1 LKIIILFRDS
11 PFSTKTDLFGKS
23 YEDKDAIV
31 TSLFLLTSV
40 SGEVIKHFFLD
51 YIIRKIKHGSQ
62 SRVTERAKTKLHADT
77 QKLYAD
83 PPAKGVLMVFHGAPL
98 ASNERFWL
106 KLNLVK

>member
-1 LKIIILFRDS
+1 
-11 PFSTKTDLFGKS
+11 
-23 YEDKDAIV
+23 
-31 TSLFLLTSV
+31 
-40 SGEVIKHFFLD
+40 
-51 YIIRKIKHGSQ
+51 
-62 SRVTERAKTKLHADT
+62 VTERAKTKLHADT